1 MDSNNHEEKDI
12 YGSFDIDIVKR
23 LGKYLKPQIVKF
35 IFCLV
40 LIVGMTAIDLSV
52 PYLTKVAIDENI
64 TNYDEPMVVTD
75 ERINDDS
82 IALNDQ
88 FYTKESKVENQEIS
102 KYVTLVKFDKKYYL
116 ADGKIEDYSQK
127 NFKLSKDQLISP
139 ESAFKVKEVS
149 DKNYTTLRKSD
160 KSDLLFIG
168 LILLGLL
175 LLNYIFSFLNMITL
189 YYASQKIIYELRSDL
204 FGHIQKLS
212 LKFFDRNPVG
222 RLVTRVTNDMK
233 NISELFTTVLVTTL
247 KDLFLIFG
255 TIVVMLSIDFKLAL
269 VAFSTIPIVLIIS
282 YFFRIKARKI
292 QRQVKIRLARINATL
307 AENINGM
314 KIIQIFNREN
324 FIYKEFKKINED
336 YFQASIDETKLFAI
350 FKPSMNLIYSIS
362 LALIIWYGGGQSID
376 KVIELGVLVAFIQYL
391 NQFFRP
397 IFDLAEKFNIF
408 QSAMASSERV
418 FMLLDE
424 PIEIKDPINGYS
436 LPEKLDGR
444 IKFEN
449 VSFSYGEDDNYV
461 LKNINFEVKPGET
474 IALVG
479 ATGSGKTTITSLI
492 NRFYDIQKGKITVDG
507 IDIKDVS
514 KKELREHIGMV
525 LQDVFLFAGDIE
537 SNIRLNNNEITF
549 DEIEKVSK
557 YVNAHD
563 FISSLEDQYNHE
575 VTERGSTL
583 STGQRQLLSFA
594 RALAFNP
601 DILILDEA
609 TSNIDTHTEI
619 LIQNAIEKLIEGR
632 TTIIVAHRLST
643 IKNADKIIVL
653 HQGKIMEMGTHN
665 ELIEKGKMYYDLYKL
680 QYVEWKV

>member
-149 DKNYTTLRKSD
+149 DKNYTALRKSD

-680 QYVEWKV
+680 QYVE

>member
-1 MDSNNHEEKDI
+1 
-12 YGSFDIDIVKR
+12 
-23 LGKYLKPQIVKF
+23 
-35 IFCLV
+35 
-40 LIVGMTAIDLSV
+40 
-52 PYLTKVAIDENI
+52 
-64 TNYDEPMVVTD
+64 
-75 ERINDDS
+75 
-82 IALNDQ
+82 
-88 FYTKESKVENQEIS
+88 
-102 KYVTLVKFDKKYYL
+102 
-116 ADGKIEDYSQK
+116 
-127 NFKLSKDQLISP
+127 
-139 ESAFKVKEVS
+139 
-149 DKNYTTLRKSD
+149 
-160 KSDLLFIG
+160 
-168 LILLGLL
+168 
-175 LLNYIFSFLNMITL
+175 MITL
-189 YYASQKIIYELRSDL
+189 HYASHKIIYDLRSDI
-204 FGHIQKLS
+204 FEHIQNLS
-212 LKFFDRNPVG
+212 LSFFDNNPVG

-233 NISELFTTVLVTTL
+233 NIAELFTTVLVTTL

-255 TIVVMLSIDFKLAL
+255 TIIVMLSINFELAL

-292 QRQVKIRLARINATL
+292 QRQVKKRLARINATL

-314 KIIQIFNREN
+314 SIIQIFNREN
-324 FIYKEFKKINED
+324 FIYQEFKRINES
-336 YFQASIDETKLFAI
+336 YFQASLNETKLYAI

-362 LALIIWYGGGQSID
+362 LALIIWYGGGQSINQA
-376 KVIELGVLVAFIQYL
+376 IELGVLVAFIQYL

-424 PIEIKDPINGYS
+424 PIEIKDPVQENK
-436 LPEKLDGR
+436 LPDR
-444 IKFEN
+444 IEGKITFEN
-449 VSFSYGEDDNYV
+449 VSFSYDTEENYV
-461 LKNINFEVKPGET
+461 LKNINFEVNPGET
-474 IALVG
+474 VALVG

-492 NRFYDIQKGKITVDG
+492 NRFYDIQKGKITIDG
-507 IDIKDVS
+507 IDLKDIR
-514 KKELREHIGMV
+514 KTDLREHIGMV
-525 LQDVFLFAGDIE
+525 LQDVFLFAGDIK
-537 SNIRLNNNEITF
+537 SNIRLNNENITLK
-549 DEIEKVSK
+549 EIEEVSK

-563 FISSLEDQYNHE
+563 FITSLENGYNQE

-609 TSNIDTHTEI
+609 TSNIDTHTEL
-619 LIQNAIEKLIEGR
+619 LIQNAIEKLIKGR

-680 QYVEWKV
+680 QYVD

>member
-1 MDSNNHEEKDI
+1 MDTNRNEEKEI
-12 YGSFDIDIVKR
+12 IGSFDLDIVKR
-23 LGKYLKPQIVKF
+23 LGKYLKPQLFKF
-35 IFCLV
+35 LFCLV
-40 LIVGMTAIDLSV
+40 LIVLMTGIDLSV

-64 TNYDEPMVVTD
+64 TTYDEPMVLS
-75 ERINDDS
+75 EEKINEETFS
-82 IALNDQ
+82 VNNQ
-88 FYTKESKVENQEIS
+88 FYTKVSKVETDGNYEYS
-102 KYVTLVKFDKKYYL
+102 TLIRYEDQYYL
-116 ADGKIEDYSQK
+116 VDGRVENYSEKDYE
-127 NFKLSKDQLISP
+127 LSNNILTGNEESFSTERLTEEEYQLFR
-139 ESAFKVKEVS
+139 E
-149 DKNYTTLRKSD
+149 ND
-160 KSDLLFIG
+160 KSDLIKIG
-168 LILLGLL
+168 LLLLGLL
-175 LLNYIFSFLNMITL
+175 LLNYIFSFINMITL
-189 YYASQKIIYELRSDL
+189 HYASQKIIYDLRSDL
-204 FGHIQKLS
+204 FEHIQNLS
-212 LKFFDRNPVG
+212 LSFFDNNPVG

-233 NISELFTTVLVTTL
+233 NIAELFTTVLVTTL

-255 TIVVMLSIDFKLAL
+255 TIIVMLSINFELAL

-292 QRQVKIRLARINATL
+292 QRQVKKRLARINATL

-314 KIIQIFNREN
+314 SIIQIFNREN
-324 FIYKEFKKINED
+324 FIYQEFKKINES
-336 YFQASIDETKLFAI
+336 YFQASLNETKLYAI

-362 LALIIWYGGGQSID
+362 LALIIWYGGGQSINQA
-376 KVIELGVLVAFIQYL
+376 IELGVLVAFIQYL

-424 PIEIKDPINGYS
+424 PIEIKDPVKENT
-436 LPEKLDGR
+436 LPDR
-444 IKFEN
+444 IEGKIRFEN
-449 VSFSYGEDDNYV
+449 VSFSYDTEENYV
-461 LKNINFEVKPGET
+461 LKNINFEVNPGET
-474 IALVG
+474 VALVG

-492 NRFYDIQKGKITVDG
+492 NRFYDIQKGKITIDG
-507 IDIKDVS
+507 IDLKDIR
-514 KKELREHIGMV
+514 KTDLREHIGMV
-525 LQDVFLFAGDIE
+525 LQDVFLFAGDIK
-537 SNIRLNNNEITF
+537 SNIRLNNEDITLK
-549 DEIEKVSK
+549 EIEEVSK

-563 FISSLEDQYNHE
+563 FITSLENGYNQE

-609 TSNIDTHTEI
+609 TSNIDTHTEL
-619 LIQNAIEKLIEGR
+619 LIQNAIEKLIKGR

-680 QYVEWKV
+680 QYVD

>member
-680 QYVEWKV
+680 QYVE

>member
-1 MDSNNHEEKDI
+1 MDTNRNEEKEI
-12 YGSFDIDIVKR
+12 IGSFDLDIVKR
-23 LGKYLKPQIVKF
+23 LGKYLRPQLLKF
-35 IFCLV
+35 LFCLV
-40 LIVGMTAIDLSV
+40 LIVLMTGIDLSV

-64 TNYDEPMVVTD
+64 TTYDEPMVMS
-75 ERINDDS
+75 EEKINDES
-82 IALNDQ
+82 FSVNNL
-88 FYTKESKVENQEIS
+88 FYTKVSKVETDENHEYS
-102 KYVTLVKFDKKYYL
+102 TLIRYEGQYYL
-116 ADGKIEDYSQK
+116 VDGR
-127 NFKLSKDQLISP
+127 
-139 ESAFKVKEVS
+139 V
-149 DKNYTTLRKSD
+149 KNYSEKDYELINNSLTNNEENFSIKKLTEEEYQAFREND
-160 KSDLLFIG
+160 KSDLIRIG
-168 LILLGLL
+168 LLLLGLL
-175 LLNYIFSFLNMITL
+175 LLNYIFSFINMITL
-189 YYASQKIIYELRSDL
+189 HYASQKIIYDLRSDL
-204 FGHIQKLS
+204 FEHIQNLS
-212 LKFFDRNPVG
+212 LHFFDNNPVG
-222 RLVTRVTNDMK
+222 RLVTRVTNDMN
-233 NISELFTTVLVTTL
+233 NIAELFTTVLVTTL

-255 TIVVMLSIDFKLAL
+255 TIIVMLSINYELAL

-292 QRQVKIRLARINATL
+292 QRKVKKRLARINATL

-314 KIIQIFNREN
+314 SIIQIFNREN
-324 FIYKEFKKINED
+324 FIYQEFKRINES
-336 YFQASIDETKLFAI
+336 YFQASLNETKLYAI

-362 LALIIWYGGGQSID
+362 LALIIWYGGGQSINQAT
-376 KVIELGVLVAFIQYL
+376 ELGVLVAFIQYL

-424 PIEIKDPINGYS
+424 PIEIKDPVQENK
-436 LPEKLDGR
+436 LPDR
-444 IKFEN
+444 IEGKITFEN
-449 VSFSYGEDDNYV
+449 VSFSYDTEENYV
-461 LKNINFEVKPGET
+461 LKNINFEVNPGET
-474 IALVG
+474 VALVG

-492 NRFYDIQKGKITVDG
+492 NRFYDIQKGKITIDG
-507 IDIKDVS
+507 IDLKDIR
-514 KKELREHIGMV
+514 KTDLREHIGMV
-525 LQDVFLFAGDIE
+525 LQDVFLFAGDIK
-537 SNIRLNNNEITF
+537 SNIRLNNENITLK
-549 DEIEKVSK
+549 EIEEVSK

-563 FISSLEDQYNHE
+563 FITSLENGYNQE

-609 TSNIDTHTEI
+609 TSNIDTHTEL
-619 LIQNAIEKLIEGR
+619 LIQNAIEKLIKGR

-680 QYVEWKV
+680 QYVD